1 VDLSISIVLDSPFK
15 LFFFYMIIFVSY
27 RLIHGILTVVWVVR
41 TVTVL
46 MHLLVNHV
54 MSRLDSVYVN
64 QVQLAGS
71 VIGVRLDS
79 GTIMIMA
86 VKVSSLD
93 HLFKA

>member
-1 VDLSISIVLDSPFK
+1 
-15 LFFFYMIIFVSY
+15 
-27 RLIHGILTVVWVVR
+27 
-41 TVTVL
+41 VL